1 MGPQP
6 RIIRP
11 MLDSLSDRLGGVLGD
26 LRSRGRLSEDDVNAA
41 IREIRLALL
50 EADVNFDVVKQFVA
64 TVKERALGSEVSESL
79 TPGQEVVKIVH
90 DELTKLMGEGSSKL
104 SLAGNPAV
112 ILVCGLQGSGKTTT
126 CAKLAKLIAKQG
138 KKPALVACDV
148 YRPAAIQQLVTVGT
162 EAGVPVYERGTDMDP
177 VEIAKWGI
185 QQAKE
190 QGRDVVIVDTAGR
203 LTVDKDLMG
212 ELVKIRDAVRPTDT
226 LLVLDSMTGQD
237 AVVTAQNFQAA
248 IAFDGLI
255 LTKLDGDARGG
266 AALSVRAITGV
277 PIKVITTGEKIDQI
291 EEFHP
296 ERLASRI
303 LGMGDVLSLIE
314 KAEEFVDK
322 DKAEELERKMRKAE
336 FGLDDMLDQ
345 LNSIRKMG
353 SLSSVLGMLP
363 GVGKQLK
370 NANIDDGQLDRVEAI
385 ILSMTMQER
394 KNPSVIN
401 GSRRARIAAGSGVT
415 VQQVNELLKQYEQM
429 KKMMKQMASGK
440 KPKMP
445 MLPPNMQGKM

>member
-1 MGPQP
+1 
-6 RIIRP
+6 
-11 MLDSLSDRLGGVLGD
+11 MLDSLSDRLGDVLGG
-26 LRSRGRLSEDDVNAA
+26 LQSRGRLSEDDVNAA
-41 IREIRLALL
+41 VREIRLALL

-64 TVKERALGSEVSESL
+64 SVKERALGAEVSESL

-90 DELTKLMGEGSSKL
+90 GELTKLMGEGSTKL
-104 SLAGNPAV
+104 TLKGSPAV

-126 CAKLAKLIAKQG
+126 CGKLAKLILAQG
-138 KKPALVACDV
+138 KRPALVACDV
-148 YRPAAIQQLVTVGT
+148 YRPAAIQQLVLIGGQ
-162 EAGVPVYERGTDMDP
+162 ADVPVYERGTDMNP

-190 QGRDVVIVDTAGR
+190 EGRDVVIVDTAGR
-203 LTVDKDLMG
+203 LTVDADLMG
-212 ELVKIRDAVRPTDT
+212 ELVKIRDAVKPSDT

-277 PIKVITTGEKIDQI
+277 PIKLITTGEKIDAI

-314 KAEEFVDK
+314 KAEQFVDK
-322 DKAEELERKMRKAE
+322 DKAEELERKIRKAE

-345 LNSIRKMG
+345 LRQIRKMG
-353 SLSSVLGMLP
+353 SLTSVLGMLP

-370 NANIDDGQLDRVEAI
+370 NAKIDDGQLDRVEAM
-385 ILSMTMQER
+385 ILSMTLAER
-394 KNPSVIN
+394 QNPKLIN
-401 GSRRARIAAGSGVT
+401 GSRRLRIAAGSGT
-415 VQQVNELLKQYEQM
+415 SVQQINELLKQYEQM
-429 KKMMKQMASGK
+429 KKMMKSMASGK

-445 MLPPNMQGKM
+445 MLPPNMQG

>member
-1 MGPQP
+1 
-6 RIIRP
+6 
-11 MLDSLSDRLGGVLGD
+11 MLDSLSDRLGDVLGG
-26 LRSRGRLSEDDVNAA
+26 LQSRGRLSEDDVNAA
-41 IREIRLALL
+41 VREIRLALL

-64 TVKERALGSEVSESL
+64 SVKERALGAEVSESL

-90 DELTKLMGEGSSKL
+90 DELTKLMGEGSTKL
-104 SLAGNPAV
+104 ALKGSPAV
-112 ILVCGLQGSGKTTT
+112 ILVCGLQGSGKTTA
-126 CAKLAKLIAKQG
+126 CGKLAKLILAQG
-138 KKPALVACDV
+138 KRPALVACDV
-148 YRPAAIQQLVTVGT
+148 YRPAAIQQLVLIGGQ
-162 EAGVPVYERGTDMDP
+162 ADVPVYERGTDMNP
-177 VEIAKWGI
+177 VEIAKWGV

-190 QGRDVVIVDTAGR
+190 EGRDVVIVDTAGR
-203 LTVDKDLMG
+203 LTVDADLMG
-212 ELVKIRDAVRPTDT
+212 ELVKIRDAVKPSDT

-248 IAFDGLI
+248 IDFDGLI

-277 PIKVITTGEKIDQI
+277 PIKLITTGEKLDAI

-314 KAEEFVDK
+314 KAEQFVDK
-322 DKAEELERKMRKAE
+322 DKAEELERKIRKAE

-345 LNSIRKMG
+345 LRQIRKMG
-353 SLSSVLGMLP
+353 SLTSVLGMLP

-370 NANIDDGQLDRVEAI
+370 NAKIDDGQLDRVEAM
-385 ILSMTMQER
+385 ILSMTLAER
-394 KNPSVIN
+394 QNPKLIN
-401 GSRRARIAAGSGVT
+401 GSRRLRIAAGSGT
-415 VQQVNELLKQYEQM
+415 SVQQINELLKQYEQM
-429 KKMMKQMASGK
+429 KKMMKSMASGK

-445 MLPPNMQGKM
+445 TLPPNMQG

>member
-1 MGPQP
+1 
-6 RIIRP
+6 
-11 MLDSLSDRLGGVLGD
+11 MLDSLSDRLGDVLGG
-26 LRSRGRLSEDDVNAA
+26 LQSRGRLSEDDVNAA
-41 IREIRLALL
+41 VREIRLALL

-64 TVKERALGSEVSESL
+64 SVKERALGAEVSESL

-90 DELTKLMGEGSSKL
+90 DELTKLMGEGSTKL
-104 SLAGNPAV
+104 ALKGSPAV
-112 ILVCGLQGSGKTTT
+112 ILVCGLQGSGKTTA
-126 CAKLAKLIAKQG
+126 CGKLAKLILAQG
-138 KKPALVACDV
+138 KRPALVACDV
-148 YRPAAIQQLVTVGT
+148 YRPAAIQQLVLIGGQ
-162 EAGVPVYERGTDMDP
+162 ADVPVYERGTDMNP
-177 VEIAKWGI
+177 VEIAKWGV

-190 QGRDVVIVDTAGR
+190 EGRDVVIVDTAGR
-203 LTVDKDLMG
+203 LTVDADLMG
-212 ELVKIRDAVRPTDT
+212 ELVKIRDAVKPSDT

-277 PIKVITTGEKIDQI
+277 PIKLITTGEKLDAI

-314 KAEEFVDK
+314 KAEQFVDK
-322 DKAEELERKMRKAE
+322 DKAEELERKIRKAE

-345 LNSIRKMG
+345 LRQIRKMG
-353 SLSSVLGMLP
+353 SLTSVLGMLP

-370 NANIDDGQLDRVEAI
+370 NAKIDDGQLDRVEAM
-385 ILSMTMQER
+385 ILSMTLAER
-394 KNPSVIN
+394 QNPKLIN
-401 GSRRARIAAGSGVT
+401 GSRRLRIAAGSGT
-415 VQQVNELLKQYEQM
+415 SVQQINELLKQYEQM
-429 KKMMKQMASGK
+429 KKMMKSMASGK

-445 MLPPNMQGKM
+445 MLPPNMQG

>member
-1 MGPQP
+1 
-6 RIIRP
+6 
-11 MLDSLSDRLGGVLGD
+11 MLDSLSDRLGDVLGG
-26 LRSRGRLSEDDVNAA
+26 LQSRGRLSEDDVNAA
-41 IREIRLALL
+41 VREIRLALL

-64 TVKERALGSEVSESL
+64 SVKERALGAEVSESL

-90 DELTKLMGEGSSKL
+90 DELTKLMGEGSTKL
-104 SLAGNPAV
+104 ALKGSPAV

-126 CAKLAKLIAKQG
+126 CGKLAKLILAQG
-138 KKPALVACDV
+138 KRPALVACDV
-148 YRPAAIQQLVTVGT
+148 YRPAAIQQLVLIGGQ
-162 EAGVPVYERGTDMDP
+162 ADVPVYERGTDMNP

-190 QGRDVVIVDTAGR
+190 EGRDVVIVDTAGR
-203 LTVDKDLMG
+203 LTVDADLMG
-212 ELVKIRDAVRPTDT
+212 ELVKIRDAVKPSDT

-248 IAFDGLI
+248 IDFDGLI

-277 PIKVITTGEKIDQI
+277 PIKIITTGEKLDAI

-314 KAEEFVDK
+314 KAEQFVDK
-322 DKAEELERKMRKAE
+322 DKAEELERKIRKAE

-345 LNSIRKMG
+345 LRQIRKMG
-353 SLSSVLGMLP
+353 SLTSVLGMLP

-370 NANIDDGQLDRVEAI
+370 NAKIDDGQLDRVEAM
-385 ILSMTMQER
+385 ILSMTLAER
-394 KNPSVIN
+394 QNPKLIN
-401 GSRRARIAAGSGVT
+401 GSRRLRIAAGSGT
-415 VQQVNELLKQYEQM
+415 SVQQINELLKQYEQM
-429 KKMMKQMASGK
+429 KKMMKSMASGK

-445 MLPPNMQGKM
+445 TLPPNMQG

>member
-1 MGPQP
+1 
-6 RIIRP
+6 
-11 MLDSLSDRLGGVLGD
+11 MLDSLSDRLGDVLGG
-26 LRSRGRLSEDDVNAA
+26 LQSRGRLSEDDVNAA
-41 IREIRLALL
+41 VREIRLALL

-64 TVKERALGSEVSESL
+64 SVKERALGAEVSESL

-90 DELTKLMGEGSSKL
+90 DELTKLMGEGSTKL
-104 SLAGNPAV
+104 ALKGSPAV

-126 CAKLAKLIAKQG
+126 CGKLAKLILAQG
-138 KKPALVACDV
+138 KRPALVACDV
-148 YRPAAIQQLVTVGT
+148 YRPAAIQQLVLIGGQ
-162 EAGVPVYERGTDMDP
+162 AGVPVYERGTDMNP

-190 QGRDVVIVDTAGR
+190 EGRDVVIVDTAGR
-203 LTVDKDLMG
+203 LTVDADLMG
-212 ELVKIRDAVRPTDT
+212 ELVKIRDAVKPSDT

-277 PIKVITTGEKIDQI
+277 PIKIITTGEKLDAI

-314 KAEEFVDK
+314 KAEQFVDK
-322 DKAEELERKMRKAE
+322 DKAEELERKIRKAE

-345 LNSIRKMG
+345 LRQIRKMG
-353 SLSSVLGMLP
+353 SLTSVLGMLP

-370 NANIDDGQLDRVEAI
+370 NAKIDDGQLDRVEAM
-385 ILSMTMQER
+385 ILSMTLAER
-394 KNPSVIN
+394 QNPKLIN
-401 GSRRARIAAGSGVT
+401 GSRRLRIAAGSGT
-415 VQQVNELLKQYEQM
+415 SVQQINELLKQYEQM
-429 KKMMKQMASGK
+429 KKMMKSMVSGK

-445 MLPPNMQGKM
+445 MLPPNMQG

>member
-1 MGPQP
+1 
-6 RIIRP
+6 
-11 MLDSLSDRLGGVLGD
+11 MLDSLSDRLGDVLGG
-26 LRSRGRLSEDDVNAA
+26 LQSRGRLSEDDVNAA
-41 IREIRLALL
+41 VREIRLALL
-50 EADVNFDVVKQFVA
+50 EADVNFDVVKKFVA
-64 TVKERALGSEVSESL
+64 SVKERALGAEVSESL

-90 DELTKLMGEGSSKL
+90 DELTKLMGEGPTKL
-104 SLAGNPAV
+104 TLKGSPAV

-126 CAKLAKLIAKQG
+126 CGKLAKLILAQG
-138 KKPALVACDV
+138 KRPALVACDV
-148 YRPAAIQQLVTVGT
+148 YRPAAIQQLVLIGGQ
-162 EAGVPVYERGTDMDP
+162 ADVPVYERGTDMNP

-190 QGRDVVIVDTAGR
+190 EGRDVVIVDTAGR
-203 LTVDKDLMG
+203 LTVDADLMG
-212 ELVKIRDAVRPTDT
+212 ELVKIRDAVKPSDT

-277 PIKVITTGEKIDQI
+277 PIKLITTGEKIDAI

-314 KAEEFVDK
+314 KAEQFVDK
-322 DKAEELERKMRKAE
+322 DKAEELERKIRKAE

-345 LNSIRKMG
+345 LRQIRKMG
-353 SLSSVLGMLP
+353 SLTSVLGMLP

-370 NANIDDGQLDRVEAI
+370 NAKIDDGQLDRVEAM
-385 ILSMTMQER
+385 ILSMTLAER
-394 KNPSVIN
+394 QNPKLIN
-401 GSRRARIAAGSGVT
+401 GSRRLRIAAGSGT
-415 VQQVNELLKQYEQM
+415 SVQQINELLKQHEQM
-429 KKMMKQMASGK
+429 KKMMKSMASGK

-445 MLPPNMQGKM
+445 MLPPNMQG

>member
-1 MGPQP
+1 
-6 RIIRP
+6 
-11 MLDSLSDRLGGVLGD
+11 MLDSLSDRLGDVLGG
-26 LRSRGRLSEDDVNAA
+26 LQSRGRLSEDDVNAA
-41 IREIRLALL
+41 VREIRLALL

-64 TVKERALGSEVSESL
+64 SVKERALGAEVSESL

-90 DELTKLMGEGSSKL
+90 DELTKLMGEGSTKL
-104 SLAGNPAV
+104 ALKGSPAV

-126 CAKLAKLIAKQG
+126 CGKLAKLILAQG
-138 KKPALVACDV
+138 KRPALVACDV
-148 YRPAAIQQLVTVGT
+148 YRPAAIQQLVLVG
-162 EAGVPVYERGTDMDP
+162 AQADVPVYERGTDMNP

-190 QGRDVVIVDTAGR
+190 EGRDVVIIDTAGR
-203 LTVDKDLMG
+203 LTVDADLMG
-212 ELVKIRDAVRPTDT
+212 ELVKIRDAVKPSDT

-248 IAFDGLI
+248 IDFDGLI

-277 PIKVITTGEKIDQI
+277 PIKIITTGEKLDAI

-314 KAEEFVDK
+314 KAEQFIDK

-345 LNSIRKMG
+345 LRQIRKMG
-353 SLSSVLGMLP
+353 SLTSVLGMLP

-370 NANIDDGQLDRVEAI
+370 NAKIDDGQLDRVEAM
-385 ILSMTMQER
+385 ILSMTLAER
-394 KNPSVIN
+394 QNPKLIN
-401 GSRRARIAAGSGVT
+401 GSRRLRIAAGSGT
-415 VQQVNELLKQYEQM
+415 SVQQINELLKQYEQM
-429 KKMMKQMASGK
+429 KKMMKSMASGK

-445 MLPPNMQGKM
+445 MLPPNMQG

>member
-1 MGPQP
+1 
-6 RIIRP
+6 
-11 MLDSLSDRLGGVLGD
+11 MLDSLSDRLGDVLGG
-26 LRSRGRLSEDDVNAA
+26 LQSRGRLSEDDVNAA
-41 IREIRLALL
+41 VREIRLALL

-64 TVKERALGSEVSESL
+64 SVKERALGAEVSESL

-90 DELTKLMGEGSSKL
+90 DELTKLMGEGSTKL
-104 SLAGNPAV
+104 ALKGSPAV

-126 CAKLAKLIAKQG
+126 CGKLAKLILAQG
-138 KKPALVACDV
+138 KRPALVACDV
-148 YRPAAIQQLVTVGT
+148 YRPAAIQQLVLVG
-162 EAGVPVYERGTDMDP
+162 AQADVPVYERGTDMNP

-190 QGRDVVIVDTAGR
+190 EGRDVVIIDTAGR
-203 LTVDKDLMG
+203 LTVDADLMG
-212 ELVKIRDAVRPTDT
+212 ELVKIRDAVKPSDT

-277 PIKVITTGEKIDQI
+277 PIKIITTGEKLDAI

-314 KAEEFVDK
+314 KAEQFVDK
-322 DKAEELERKMRKAE
+322 DKAEELERKIRKAE

-345 LNSIRKMG
+345 LRQIRKMG
-353 SLSSVLGMLP
+353 SLTSVLGMLP

-370 NANIDDGQLDRVEAI
+370 NAKIDDGQLDRVEAM
-385 ILSMTMQER
+385 ILSMTLAER
-394 KNPSVIN
+394 QNPKLIN
-401 GSRRARIAAGSGVT
+401 GSRRLRIAAGSGT
-415 VQQVNELLKQYEQM
+415 SVQQINELLKQYEQM
-429 KKMMKQMASGK
+429 KKMMKSMVSGK

-445 MLPPNMQGKM
+445 MLPPNMQG

>member
-1 MGPQP
+1 
-6 RIIRP
+6 
-11 MLDSLSDRLGGVLGD
+11 MLDSLSDRLGDVLGG
-26 LRSRGRLSEDDVNAA
+26 LQSRGRLSEDDVNAA
-41 IREIRLALL
+41 VREIRLALL

-64 TVKERALGSEVSESL
+64 SVKERALGAEVSESL

-90 DELTKLMGEGSSKL
+90 DELTKLMGEGSTKL
-104 SLAGNPAV
+104 ALKGSPAV

-126 CAKLAKLIAKQG
+126 CGKLAKLILAQG
-138 KKPALVACDV
+138 KRPALVACDV
-148 YRPAAIQQLVTVGT
+148 YRPAAIQQLVLVGAQ
-162 EAGVPVYERGTDMDP
+162 AGVPVYERGTDKNP

-190 QGRDVVIVDTAGR
+190 EGRDVVIIDTAGR
-203 LTVDKDLMG
+203 LTVDADLMG
-212 ELVKIRDAVRPTDT
+212 ELVKIRDAVKPSDT

-248 IAFDGLI
+248 IDFDGVI

-277 PIKVITTGEKIDQI
+277 PIKIITTGEKLDAI

-314 KAEEFVDK
+314 KAEQFIDK

-345 LNSIRKMG
+345 LRQIRKMG
-353 SLSSVLGMLP
+353 SLTSVLGMLP

-370 NANIDDGQLDRVEAI
+370 NAKIDDGQLDRVEAM
-385 ILSMTMQER
+385 ILSMTLAER
-394 KNPSVIN
+394 QNPKLIN
-401 GSRRARIAAGSGVT
+401 GSRRLRIAAGSGT
-415 VQQVNELLKQYEQM
+415 SVQQINELLKQYEQM
-429 KKMMKQMASGK
+429 KKMMKSMASGK

-445 MLPPNMQGKM
+445 MLPPNMQG